1 MDDVKV
7 SETAET
13 IVTATPYNY
22 DFIEEAHLLDG
33 KWSAA
38 HKTWTFD
45 LKDKAKVFEVLRKI
59 FCYSPEDSSG
69 ETYDVRFR
77 ANILESKGSEEMLCG
92 MVIARRGYRDSA
104 VKLHPNV
111 RLISG
116 EFGSSGGS
124 RNHPWV
130 FGKDEPEDILL
141 EWRGVTKSQMEG
153 IKALAGE
160 KFEIVATNNPT
171 TKRAELEQR
180 LRELETE
187 IEKVK
192 EQLASL

>member
-1 MDDVKV
+1 M
-7 SETAET
+7 
-13 IVTATPYNY
+13 I
-22 DFIEEAHLLDG
+22 
-33 KWSAA
+33 
-38 HKTWTFD
+38 
-45 LKDKAKVFEVLRKI
+45 
-59 FCYSPEDSSG
+59 
-69 ETYDVRFR
+69 
-77 ANILESKGSEEMLCG
+77 CG
-92 MVIARRGYRDSA
+92 MVIARRRYRDSA

-141 EWRGVTKSQMEG
+141 EWRGVTKSQMKG

>member
-1 MDDVKV
+1 MDDIKI
-7 SETAET
+7 SITAEN
-13 IVTATPYNY
+13 IVTVTPYNY
-22 DFIEEAHLLDG
+22 DFIEEAHLLNG

-45 LKDKAKVFEVLRKI
+45 LKDKAKVLEVLRKI
-59 FCYSPEDSSG
+59 FCYSPDESSG
-69 ETYDVRFR
+69 ETYDVRFN
-77 ANILESKGSEEMLCG
+77 ASVLESKGSEEMLCG
-92 MVIARRGYRDSA
+92 IVIARRGYRDSA

-124 RNHPWV
+124 RNYPYV
-130 FGKDEPEDILL
+130 FGKDEPEDIRL
-141 EWRGVTKSQMEG
+141 EWRGVTKSQMAV
-153 IKALAGE
+153 IKELAGE
-160 KFEIVATNNPT
+160 NFEIVATNNPT
-171 TKRAELEQR
+171 AKRAELEQR